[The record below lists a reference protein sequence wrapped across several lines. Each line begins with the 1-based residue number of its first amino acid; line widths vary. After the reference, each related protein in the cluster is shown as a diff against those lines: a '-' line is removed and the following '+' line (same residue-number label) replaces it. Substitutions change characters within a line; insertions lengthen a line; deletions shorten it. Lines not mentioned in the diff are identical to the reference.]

1 MLRKIAR
8 EGGGSGQPA
17 SSSAPSSGG
26 THDPTSPPDHALASE
41 VKQLRA
47 QLQQRDNEI
56 AILVNMVKQAGG
68 GPAKPGPPSS
78 ALSASFAGSG
88 PGVSALAPSPVAVSR
103 HTVTTPDGSSVS
115 MALPSGGVGSML
127 ATNDVVDPAILADRE
142 KAMDVFMAT
151 YPKAQAIN
159 DNKQLLKEK
168 YAQAKSL
175 ADQVNAARDGIN
187 RIKKA
192 IEVRRMERAV
202 QSVAELK
209 EADSETVAATVAAMP
224 PDDEE
229 LSLKGDMDVCKKTYH
244 DSFQLLRDTK
254 SEIERIQRVFEAGKL
269 RLHSDFE
276 SWCVAGVLIAVVGWG
291 GLKLCRVQ
299 VNKFVVEGPHVGHHD
314 TCGSVFIHEFECFV
328 KATHA
333 AAGSPTRDCTPYDAS
348 STFDCPRS

>member
-1 MLRKIAR
+1 VLRKLVR
-8 EGGGSGQPA
+8 EGGGSHAPALA
-17 SSSAPSSGG
+17 SSAGPSSSHEVGG
-26 THDPTSPPDHALASE
+26 PHDPALASE

-68 GPAKPGPPSS
+68 GTAAKPSGSLPS
-78 ALSASFAGSG
+78 AAGSASLPSAGPLIG
-88 PGVSALAPSPVAVSR
+88 ALAPSPVALSR
-103 HTVTTPDGSSVS
+103 HTVTSPDISSVAMS
-115 MALPSGGVGSML
+115 FPSGGVGSML
-127 ATNDVVDPAILADRE
+127 ASNEIIDPAILADRE

-168 YAQAKSL
+168 YAQAKAL

-192 IEVRRMERAV
+192 IEARRMERAV

-209 EADSETVAATVAAMP
+209 DADSETVAAAVAAMP

-244 DSFQLLRDTK
+244 ECFQNLRDTK

-276 SWCVAGVLIAVVGWG
+276 SWYV
-291 GLKLCRVQ
+291 
-299 VNKFVVEGPHVGHHD
+299 FVRCCWPLVR
-314 TCGSVFIHEFECFV
+314 SV
-328 KATHA
+328 
-333 AAGSPTRDCTPYDAS
+333 
-348 STFDCPRS
+348 